1 LKALTEELTTET
13 AIAAK
18 THKGRTF
25 IQKLK
30 IAIDNLLMTDMGSE
44 QRVVTNSIAAPPQIA
59 QVGQP
64 IERITTAPPIM
75 KTRDPT
81 AKTNL
86 IKTTRMH
93 QRKTRR
99 NTPGALPAITRVV
112 PSVIAPDTNPPGPRR
127 QSTRVRTQATDAPIN
142 CTPEPII
149 ILPPYPVPRTRASTR
164 LISQQALNVLT
175 MRKAIDA
182 PKIFTPQHFR
192 RKAYK
197 DHIPNYAHFASPMV
211 HPKTGETIT
220 SYKRLMNDPDTAEIW
235 QTAFGKD
242 FGGLA
247 QGD

>member
-1 LKALTEELTTET
+1 LKALTKELTTET

-30 IAIDNLLMTDMGSE
+30 IAIDNLLMTDMGSK
-44 QRVVTNSIAAPPQIA
+44 QRLGTNSIAAPPQIA
-59 QVGQP
+59 QPGQP

-81 AKTNL
+81 AKRNL
-86 IKTTRMH
+86 IKTTHTH
-93 QRKTRR
+93 QRKTRQ

-112 PSVIAPDTNPPGPRR
+112 PAVIAPETEPPGPRR

-142 CTPEPII
+142 CTPEPVI

-164 LISQQALNVLT
+164 VISQQALNAVT

-182 PKIFTPQHFR
+182 PRIFTPQHFM
-192 RKAYK
+192 RKAYEGN
-197 DHIPNYAHFASPMV
+197 IPNYAHFASPMV

-220 SYKRLMNDPDTAEIW
+220 SYK
-235 QTAFGKD
+235 
-242 FGGLA
+242 
-247 QGD
+247 